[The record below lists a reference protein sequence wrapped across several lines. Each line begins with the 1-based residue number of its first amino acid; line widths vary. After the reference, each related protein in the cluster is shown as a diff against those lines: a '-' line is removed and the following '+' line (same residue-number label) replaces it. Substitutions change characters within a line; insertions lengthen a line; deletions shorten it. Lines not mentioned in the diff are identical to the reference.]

1 MTKKIYHRKNLLKPE
16 LILHNKVVCKNNI
29 EKKTPIEE
37 NYLFYKL
44 PNCANIQHVSPTKV

>member
-1 MTKKIYHRKNLLKPE
+1 MTKKIYYRKNLLKPK